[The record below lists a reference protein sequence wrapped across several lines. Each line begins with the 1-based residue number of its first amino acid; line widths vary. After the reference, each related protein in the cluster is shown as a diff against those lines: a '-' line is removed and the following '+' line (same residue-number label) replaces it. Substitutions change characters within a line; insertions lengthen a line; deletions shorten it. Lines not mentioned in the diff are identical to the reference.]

1 MRSLPCCDHAYLVL
15 TAAMMTEKTQE
26 KIEQLE
32 SAIKHVN
39 SIIKHLSYN
48 AGEIKSQIH
57 TSVSRHL
64 EALRNREVWLLSQV
78 DLVVNTKEEVL
89 HQQQVRL
96 NKALGVLQSSLGL
109 ADEDDGL
116 DSRLIETLEKLDIS
130 DLKPEESPYITFRA
144 DQSTLRETILNYG
157 RVDASG
163 FPLQSAFVAHG
174 HPSTCLPRHF
184 EEYEDADH
192 HVFYKTV
199 EEVNRARTASSNI
212 SVNIP
217 KLSKRPEDWLC
228 RPSTV
233 TTSSTSAPR
242 FSFPSLSP
250 NTSDWLRRSETSSVA
265 QDTRGELSGDASIQ
279 NWLSQIKQFTD
290 LEDED
295 FEIIDRDAGSS
306 KSSNSVMTTFPVLEK
321 APTFNPQQKLTLP
334 SPVEAW
340 LKSSSLGGEKM
351 LEKEVLD
358 LFRHI
363 PSDPDRWLISDAK
376 KESDTCSDCLCSTK
390 SMEIENLG
398 NMPCSSQSVFE
409 RYFRDVSKDTLQWLK
424 KSGNEDQS
432 VPSTVCKANEPCGSF
447 SECLCQPNCAFNF
460 TRFDSSPKKWLK
472 VASSKP
478 KLSPL
483 PQIEGFARYLKSLD
497 TEKEQWLKG
506 SGGELEENPEERFP
520 MFDCIS
526 SNPDDW
532 LKEKQPGRNK
542 NSPSITGLNFEFKHG
557 KEDRNMWL
565 KVTGTQPALSTT
577 PVDPC
582 PVWDAVHSYVN
593 KKSQSDWLMK
603 SDNEDKDNGDEKE
616 KIDTWL
622 LTTPPTDSQ
631 PAMFSK
637 FTAGLGEWLF
647 QQKL

>member
-1 MRSLPCCDHAYLVL
+1 
-15 TAAMMTEKTQE
+15 MMTEKTQE

-32 SAIKHVN
+32 AAIKHLN

-57 TSVSRHL
+57 TSISRHL
-64 EALRNREVWLLSQV
+64 EALRNREVWLLNQV
-78 DLVVNTKEEVL
+78 DLVVSTKEEVL

-96 NKALGVLQSSLGL
+96 NKALGVLQSSLDL
-109 ADEDDGL
+109 ADEDDEL
-116 DSRLIETLEKLDIS
+116 DSRLADALEKLDIS
-130 DLKPEESPYITFRA
+130 DLKPEESPYITFQA
-144 DQSTLRETILNYG
+144 DQSTLRESILDYG

-217 KLSKRPEDWLC
+217 KLSKRPQDWLC

-250 NTSDWLRRSETSSVA
+250 NTSDWLRRSETSARTVT
-265 QDTRGELSGDASIQ
+265 QELPGDASIQ
-279 NWLSQIKQFTD
+279 NWLSQIKQFPD

-306 KSSNSVMTTFPVLEK
+306 RKSSHSVTTAFPVLEK
-321 APTFNPQQKLTLP
+321 APTFNPLQKTYP

-340 LKSSSLGGEKM
+340 LKSSSLGGEKA

-363 PSDPDRWLISDAK
+363 PSDQDCWLLGNTK
-376 KESDTCSDCLCSTK
+376 KESEACSDCLCSTK

-398 NMPCSSQSVFE
+398 SMSCSSQSVFE
-409 RYFRDVSKDTLQWLK
+409 RYFRDVPKDTMQWLK
-424 KSGNEDQS
+424 KSSNDDQA
-432 VPSTVCKANEPCGSF
+432 VPSSVCKANEPCGSF
-447 SECLCQPNCAFNF
+447 SECLCQPNCAFKL
-460 TRFDSSPKKWLK
+460 TRSESSPKKWLK

-506 SGGELEENPEERFP
+506 SGTQLDENPVEERLP
-520 MFDCIS
+520 MFDWIS

-532 LKEKQPGRNK
+532 LKEKQPGLNK
-542 NSPSITGLNFEFKHG
+542 NSPSITGMNFEFKHG
-557 KEDRNMWL
+557 KEDHNMWL
-565 KVTGTQPALSTT
+565 KVTGTQPASSTT
-577 PVDPC
+577 PVGPC
-582 PVWDAVHSYVN
+582 PAWDAVQSYIS
-593 KKSQSDWLMK
+593 KKSQSDWLMR
-603 SDNEDKDNGDEKE
+603 SAADDEDKDNGDEKE
-616 KIDTWL
+616 KTDTWL
-622 LTTPPTDSQ
+622 LTSSSSPDSQ
-631 PAMFSK
+631 PAMFTK